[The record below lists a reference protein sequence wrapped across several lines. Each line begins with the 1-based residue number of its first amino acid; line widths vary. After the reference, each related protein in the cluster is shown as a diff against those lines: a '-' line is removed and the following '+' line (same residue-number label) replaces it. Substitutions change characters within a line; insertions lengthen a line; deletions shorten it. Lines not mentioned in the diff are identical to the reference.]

1 MAYDI
6 RAKECAVPMKNTT
19 ILIFALVI
27 IVAGG
32 IFLFTKNEASSQEIT
47 GNAIANNGV
56 QKITLGIKNYNYY
69 PNTITVKEGIPVRI
83 SLDKSVTGCLRSFT
97 IREFGVAK
105 VLRTPEDYVEF
116 IPDKKGTFT
125 FACSMGMGRGKII
138 VE

>member
-1 MAYDI
+1 
-6 RAKECAVPMKNTT
+6 MKNTT
-19 ILIFALVI
+19 MLILIVI
-27 IVAGG
+27 VIVSVGAFVFVNGTAKEN
-32 IFLFTKNEASSQEIT
+32 FNEA
-47 GNAIANNGV
+47 IAENNDNSNI
-56 QKITLGIKNYNYY
+56 QKINLGIKDYNYY
-69 PNTITVKEGIPVRI
+69 PNTIKVKEGIPVRI

-97 IREFGVAK
+97 IRDFGVAK

>member
-1 MAYDI
+1 
-6 RAKECAVPMKNTT
+6 MKNAT
-19 ILIFALVI
+19 LIAFIIVI
-27 IVAGG
+27 ILGIG
-32 IFLFTKNEASSQEIT
+32 IFVFANGNQKAGNEEVKGNEI
-47 GNAIANNGV
+47 

-83 SLDKSVTGCLRSFT
+83 SLDKSVTGCYRSFT

-125 FACSMGMGRGKII
+125 FACSMGMGRGKLI